1 MSCLLH
7 NVEQHCS
14 KKWWDKK
21 MSGKLFVFPI
31 QQYYFICVCVC
42 LCVCVCVCVCLT
54 VSVSQ
59 GGRSAWKKVGGRRS
73 TSGLLLWFWVWGC
86 GFALEW
92 NPWCPVT
99 LGQVFKT
106 AAISENRPFSSHFDS
121 WVTHSRRLTPHKLFQ
136 IKWYLC
142 WTRTLT
148 NSCAI

>member
-1 MSCLLH
+1 MSCLLQNAEMH
-7 NVEQHCS
+7 WS
-14 KKWWDKK
+14 KKWWGKK
-21 MSGKLFVFPI
+21 ISGKPFVFPI
-31 QQYYFICVCVC
+31 QQYYLMCVF
-42 LCVCVCVCVCLT
+42 VCVCVCVCAC
-54 VSVSQ
+54 VFDCECFP
-59 GGRSAWKKVGGRRS
+59 GRKFAWKKVGVRRY